1 MLPLSRTGR
10 GRLAAVFGLTLAAP
24 LAQAVYLNPRGQG
37 QVLIYPY
44 YTANAGYSTLLSL
57 VNDSAQAK
65 ALKLR
70 FHEGHNGR
78 VVFSANL
85 YLAPYDVWT
94 GGVFAAADGRAALVT
109 DDNSCA
115 VPDLRN
121 APGLPE
127 LPDGRSYTPFSTAD
141 FSDAR
146 ADGGPA
152 DAARTREGH
161 VEVIEMGKVS
171 GSSADAMVFTLNDG
185 RAHPL
190 ACARLIDAWR
200 PSGYWATNAATD
212 LAAPGGGLY
221 GNATIVDVAE
231 GLVFSVPATA
241 LDGFSVRAQHTA
253 PESAHPNLADAV
265 SDAASGAVTAQVSLG
280 TRTVSATY
288 PAARAVD
295 AVSAVLAT
303 PYNAGESVWSHNSDA
318 LTEWVLAAPTKRF
331 YVDPALQNAGFGGA
345 PFQARNG
352 DQSGGRACQRYPGG
366 YSVTRRDRST
376 IATLEF
382 SAPPPDVTLC
392 YDTTV
397 LAVGGPNIGTQSPVL
412 GSRTQNII
420 GAFEEGIVDL
430 NWLTGATAP
439 ALNGESFRGLP
450 VIGWQLVNYFNG
462 SLGALMS
469 NYSAVTPL
477 RGDAVCT
484 RNGGDC

>member
-1 MLPLSRTGR
+1 MLPLLRIGR
-10 GRLAAVFGLTLAAP
+10 GRLAAVLALTLAAP
-24 LAQAVYLNPRGQG
+24 LAQAVYLNPHGHG

-44 YTANAGYSTLLSL
+44 YTANAGYNTLLSL

-85 YLAPYDVWT
+85 YLAPRDVWT

-141 FSDAR
+141 YSGAR

-161 VEVIEMGKVS
+161 IEVIEMGKLS
-171 GSSADAMVFTLNDG
+171 GSSADAVVFTSNGG
-185 RAHPL
+185 RLHPA

-200 PSGYWATNAATD
+200 PDGYWVANAATD
-212 LAAPGGGLY
+212 LAAPAGGLY

-231 GLVFSVPATA
+231 GLVFSMPATA
-241 LDGFSVRAQHTA
+241 LDGFSVRSQHSA
-253 PESAHPNLADAV
+253 PDSAHPNLADAV
-265 SDAASGAVTAQVSLG
+265 NDTASGSATAQVSLG
-280 TRTVSATY
+280 ARTVSATY
-288 PAARAVD
+288 PAARAID

-303 PYNAGESVWSHNSDA
+303 AYSAGESVWSHNSDV
-318 LTEWVLAAPTKRF
+318 LTEWVLATPTKRF
-331 YVDPALQNAGFGGA
+331 YVDPTLQNAVLGGA

-352 DQSGGRACQRYPGG
+352 DQSGGRACQQYPGDYG
-366 YSVTRRDRST
+366 LSRHDRST
-376 IATLEF
+376 DTMLDF
-382 SAPPPDVTLC
+382 SAAAPQSALC

-397 LAVGGPNIGTQSPVL
+397 VAVGGPHIGTQSPVL
-412 GSRTQNII
+412 GSRTQNLVD
-420 GAFEEGIVDL
+420 AFEAGTVSFG
-430 NWLTGATAP
+430 WTSGATAP

-462 SLGALMS
+462 NVGALMS

-484 RNGGDC
+484 RNGADC